1 MKNDIWKEIGNTPLT
16 FAEVAS
22 LFPDIK
28 SKHDK
33 ICALEKKG
41 DIIRLKRGLYVAH
54 PDITGQQHSE
64 FLIANHL
71 YGPSYISLQSAL
83 RFYGLIPEAVFTIC
97 SMTTKRS
104 WISHNSLAWFE
115 YVHIDEKAFSIGIRE
130 ETLENGT
137 SFLIAT
143 PEKALCDLISD
154 ISHLNLRYR
163 NEILVW
169 LEEDIRFDMD
179 ELVRFDTSIMMEYA
193 KVGKKKNM
201 ILQLIKII
209 ESLKSI
215 KL

>member
-33 ICALEKKG
+33 ISAMEKKG
-41 DIIRLKRGLYVAH
+41 DLLRMKQGWYVANSNM
-54 PDITGQQHSE
+54 TEQRYSE

-130 ETLENGT
+130 ETWENGT

-143 PEKALCDLISD
+143 PEKALCDLVSD

-163 NEILVW
+163 DEILVW
-169 LEEDIRFDMD
+169 LEEDLRFDMD
-179 ELVRFDTSIMMEYA
+179 EFFRFDTTIMREYA
-193 KVGKKKNM
+193 KVGPKKNM
-201 ILQLIKII
+201 INQLIKII
-209 ESLKSI
+209 ES
-215 KL
+215 

>member
-1 MKNDIWKEIGNTPLT
+1 MKKTNPLLQFGNVPVT

-33 ICALEKKG
+33 ISAMEKRG
-41 DIIRLKRGLYVAH
+41 ELLRLKRGWYGVQ
-54 PDITGQQHSE
+54 PNMTEQRHSE

-104 WISHNSLAWFE
+104 WISYNSMAWFE
-115 YVHIDEKAFSIGIRE
+115 YVHINEKAFSIGIRE
-130 ETLENGT
+130 ETLTNGT

-163 NEILVW
+163 DEILVW
-169 LEEDIRFDMD
+169 LEEDVRFDMD
-179 ELVRFDTSIMMEYA
+179 ELFRFDTSIMREYA
-193 KVGKKKNM
+193 KVGPKKNM
-201 ILQLIKII
+201 INQLIKII
-209 ESLKSI
+209 ES
-215 KL
+215 